1 MPDYSRPLGDTVRK
15 AREQMGMTQS
25 QVAELL
31 NIDVRTLLNI
41 ENYKGNPKMEILF
54 PLICALNIDPRNI
67 FNSEKFKYDASRF
80 KLQQLIDSCDGEEIE
95 AILAV
100 ADSMIKIM
108 RTKSSKNIK

>member
-15 AREQMGMTQS
+15 AREQMGMTQN

-80 KLQQLIDSCDGEEIE
+80 KLQQLIDP
-95 AILAV
+95 
-100 ADSMIKIM
+100 
-108 RTKSSKNIK
+108 

>member
-1 MPDYSRPLGDTVRK
+1 MPDYSKPLGDTVRK

-41 ENYKGNPKMEILF
+41 ENYKGNPKMEILY

-67 FNSEKFKYDASRF
+67 FNSEKFKFNTSQF
-80 KLQQLIDSCDGEEIE
+80 KLHQLLDTCDEEE
-95 AILAV
+95 TDAILAV
-100 ADSMIKIM
+100 AESMIRIM
-108 RTKSSKNIK
+108 RSKSSKNIK